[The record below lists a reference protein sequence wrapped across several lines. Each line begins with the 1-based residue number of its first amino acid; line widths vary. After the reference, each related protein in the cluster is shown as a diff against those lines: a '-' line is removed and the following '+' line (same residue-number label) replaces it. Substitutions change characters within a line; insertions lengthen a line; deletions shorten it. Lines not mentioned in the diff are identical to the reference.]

1 MENITFNPLT
11 EFVVSYGDLMELE
24 FTRFN
29 VEAYKDLILN
39 HPGWRQYNSY
49 KDGYNRYGLSMT
61 SLDGGYSG
69 VPDLESLIEHY
80 KETKERYRDNDFK
93 VRTPLS
99 YEIPE
104 VSELFDFFGD
114 DLARSHFLRLDKGG
128 FFPPHRDHEFSLP
141 NNMLRIIV
149 PFYNFHSSSMSWIYD
164 GKVVQL
170 REGIVYFMNT
180 TKAHSLFSYV
190 DGCTMLVLNVSAT
203 EDTMNRLVRKMRV
216 Y

>member
-1 MENITFNPLT
+1 MENLTFNPLT

-24 FTRFN
+24 FTRFT
-29 VEAYKDLILN
+29 VDAYKDLILN

-80 KETKERYRDNDFK
+80 KETKERYRDKDFK

-104 VSELFDFFGD
+104 VSELFDFFLVID
-114 DLARSHFLRLDKGG
+114 CFT
-128 FFPPHRDHEFSLP
+128 FF
-141 NNMLRIIV
+141 
-149 PFYNFHSSSMSWIYD
+149 
-164 GKVVQL
+164 
-170 REGIVYFMNT
+170 
-180 TKAHSLFSYV
+180 
-190 DGCTMLVLNVSAT
+190 
-203 EDTMNRLVRKMRV
+203 
-216 Y
+216 